1 MKEPEVTDERL
12 RAAVD
17 YVFEAVTFRPPIG
30 QGIRGLSTRI
40 LKDSIAKVGKENGA
54 FMGLSAIFL
63 DRDALFRPELVESGK
78 PDEHGRAMLQNWELG
93 LAVNHALSYL
103 RPDDTLRKAIVE
115 GRMNTRE
122 DVKREVTRML
132 ADDSIRKPRVL
143 RFFRDF
149 FDYDLGGYICKDN
162 AALASTGVGARGT
175 SHYRAMFDAT
185 ASTDRLIELIL
196 QKDKNVLKELLTTQ
210 QVVATGT
217 DKSYFGKKNS
227 KKEREVATLA
237 SKEGRGGKTEEG
249 VGRAGGILR
258 KKSKEPGKS
267 N

>member
-1 MKEPEVTDERL
+1 
-12 RAAVD
+12 
-17 YVFEAVTFRPPIG
+17 
-30 QGIRGLSTRI
+30 
-40 LKDSIAKVGKENGA
+40 
-54 FMGLSAIFL
+54 
-63 DRDALFRPELVESGK
+63 
-78 PDEHGRAMLQNWELG
+78 
-93 LAVNHALSYL
+93 
-103 RPDDTLRKAIVE
+103 
-115 GRMNTRE
+115 MNTRE

-162 AALASTGVGARGT
+162 AALASTGVSARGT

-227 KKEREVATLA
+227 KEEREAAALA
-237 SKEGRGGKTEEG
+237 
-249 VGRAGGILR
+249 R
-258 KKSKEPGKS
+258 KKAAEESLKKESVALEGLEKEIEEPRESNYGTIPGIRFHLSFWSTGAFPK
-267 N
+267 